1 MQLNKLKNQD
11 LKIFNE
17 FLSLK
22 KHSLSNYAFVN
33 ILIWK
38 DLFEI
43 FWKII
48 DNNLCLFFKDDLATF
63 MYLPPLGRKQSA
75 NLIEKCFKVMDD
87 LNQNKG
93 FSRIEN
99 VEQEHLSLFCSL
111 KYKIIFKSNEYLYQ
125 RDNLASLRGNRFKS
139 KRGAYNYFV
148 NHHRFSYQSLNP
160 HQDAAECFDLCHNWI
175 SERKMAN
182 QDILYRQML
191 EDSFNCQRVA
201 FDNYNQL
208 SLLGRTIKISGV
220 IKGYTLGF
228 ELNRDIFC
236 VLFEITDRTIKGT
249 SQFIFRRFS
258 SELEDYKYINVMDD
272 SGLDNLKEVKLSYRP
287 FKFIPNYTIQ
297 RK

>member
-1 MQLNKLKNQD
+1 MELNKLKNQD
-11 LKIFNE
+11 MKIFNK

-22 KHSLSNYAFVN
+22 NHSLSNYSFAN

-38 DLFEI
+38 DLFKI
-43 FWKII
+43 RWKII

-99 VEQEHLSLFCSL
+99 VEQENLSIFRSL
-111 KYKIIFKSNEYLYQ
+111 KYEIIFKSNEYIYQ
-125 RDNLASLRGNRFKS
+125 RESLASLRGNRFKS

-148 NHHRFSYQSLNP
+148 NHHRFSYQPLDH
-160 HQDAAECFDLCHNWI
+160 HQDAAECFNLCYNWMG
-175 SERKMAN
+175 ERKAVN
-182 QDILYRQML
+182 QNILYRQML

-201 FDNYNQL
+201 FDNYNRL
-208 SLLGRTIKISGV
+208 SLFGRTVKISGV
-220 IKGYTLGF
+220 IKAYTLGF

-236 VLFEITDRTIKGT
+236 VLFEITDRAIKGAA
-249 SQFIFRRFS
+249 QFIFRQLSR
-258 SELEDYKYINVMDD
+258 ELEDYKYINVMDD
-272 SGLDNLKEVKLSYRP
+272 TGLDNLKKVKLSYRP
-287 FKFIPNYTIQ
+287 FKTIPNYTIQ
-297 RK
+297 R

>member
-1 MQLNKLKNQD
+1 MEPNKLKNQD
-11 LKIFNE
+11 IKIFNK

-43 FWKII
+43 LWKII
-48 DNNLCLFFKDDLATF
+48 DNNLCLFFKDELATF

-75 NLIEKCFKVMDD
+75 NLIEKCFKVIDD

-93 FSRIEN
+93 FSRVEN
-99 VEQEHLSLFCSL
+99 VEEEDLSLFRSL
-111 KYKIIFKSNEYLYQ
+111 GYKILFKSNEYIYQ
-125 RDNLASLRGNRFKS
+125 RDNLVSLRGNRFKS

-148 NHHRFSYQSLNP
+148 NHHRFSYQPLDP
-160 HQDAAECFDLCHNWI
+160 HQDAAECLDLCHNWI
-175 SERKMAN
+175 IERKMAN

-191 EDSFNCQRVA
+191 EDSFNSQRVA

-208 SLLGRTIKISGV
+208 SLLGRTVKISGG

-228 ELNRDIFC
+228 ELNQDIFC
-236 VLFEITDRTIKGT
+236 VLFEITDRAIKGA
-249 SQFIFRRFS
+249 SQFIFKRFS

-272 SGLDNLKEVKLSYRP
+272 SGLDNLKEVKLSYHP
-287 FKFIPNYTIQ
+287 FKIIPNYTIQ
-297 RK
+297 R

>member
-1 MQLNKLKNQD
+1 MELNKLKHQD
-11 LKIFNE
+11 IKIFNK

-22 KHSLSNYAFVN
+22 KHTLSNYAFAN

-63 MYLPPLGRKQSA
+63 MYLPPLGSKQSA
-75 NLIEKCFKVMDD
+75 NSIEKCFKVMDD

-99 VEQEHLSLFCSL
+99 VEQEDLSLFRSL
-111 KYKIIFKSNEYLYQ
+111 KYKILFKSNEYIYQ
-125 RDNLASLRGNRFKS
+125 RDDLASLKGNRFKS
-139 KRGAYNYFV
+139 KRGAYNYFI
-148 NHHRFSYQSLNP
+148 NHHRFSYQYLDP
-160 HQDAAECFDLCHNWI
+160 HQDAAGCFDLCCNWI
-175 SERKMAN
+175 GERKITN

-191 EDSFNCQRVA
+191 EDSFSCQRVA

-208 SLLGRTIKISGV
+208 SLLGRTVKISGA
-220 IKGYTLGF
+220 IKAYTLGF

-236 VLFEITDRTIKGT
+236 VLFEITDRAIKGA
-249 SQFIFRRFS
+249 SQFIFRRLS
-258 SELEDYKYINVMDD
+258 RELGDYKYINVMDD
-272 SGLDNLKEVKLSYRP
+272 SGLNNLKRVKLSYHP
-287 FKFIPNYTIQ
+287 FKIVPNYTIQ
-297 RK
+297 R